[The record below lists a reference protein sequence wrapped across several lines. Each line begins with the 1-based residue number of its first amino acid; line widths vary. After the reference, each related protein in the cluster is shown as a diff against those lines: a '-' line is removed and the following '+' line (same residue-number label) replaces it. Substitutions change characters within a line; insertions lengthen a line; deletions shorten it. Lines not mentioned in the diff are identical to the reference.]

1 MSWRQP
7 RAYATLARVRCPA
20 TGRLNSSVSHAK
32 DHRFFTATLL
42 SSCSE
47 PQFEIS
53 GTYMPSHE
61 GNIFIPCGSSSPYL
75 IQGDSWTLVKARSAA
90 DKNDRASAYIEAI
103 ATHADFPDSDYI
115 RSLNL
120 KGSYKIITVNKAIP
134 TDQALGK
141 CGHG

>member
-1 MSWRQP
+1 MSAAPTQGGLTQ
-7 RAYATLARVRCPA
+7 ALAMLKTIVFS
-20 TGRLNSSVSHAK
+20 TVL
-32 DHRFFTATLL
+32 LL

-47 PQFEIS
+47 RQFEIS

-75 IQGDSWTLVKARSAA
+75 VQGDSWTLVEARSAA
-90 DKNDRASAYIEAI
+90 EKNGRASAYIEAI
-103 ATHADFPDSDYI
+103 TTHTDFPDSDFI

-120 KGSYKIITVNKAIP
+120 KGSYRIITVNKAIP
-134 TDQALGK
+134 TDQAIGK